1 MNPIIPERPVSFLKI
16 NNAAQHRICVAAAA
30 LSCVAVFW

>member
-1 MNPIIPERPVSFLKI
+1 MNPIFPERSVSFLKI
-16 NNAAQHRICVAAAA
+16 NNAARHKIRVAAAA

>member
-1 MNPIIPERPVSFLKI
+1 MNPISPERPVSFLKI
-16 NNAAQHRICVAAAA
+16 NNAARHKIRVAAAA